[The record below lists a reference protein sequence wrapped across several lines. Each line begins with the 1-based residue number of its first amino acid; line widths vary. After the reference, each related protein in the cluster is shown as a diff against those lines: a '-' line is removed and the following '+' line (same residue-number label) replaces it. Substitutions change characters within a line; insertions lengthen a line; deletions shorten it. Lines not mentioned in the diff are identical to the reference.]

1 MRRPPVAVLLI
12 LVLITLTFAAPAVAS
27 TRRLCARS
35 AALRDSPEGFV
46 IARLYRPQRLRYV
59 RRSANR
65 RWALVRT
72 PRGRGRLDPVPEPL
86 PCLSCIATPTTT
98 RR

>member
-1 MRRPPVAVLLI
+1 MARPPVAVLVLMV
-12 LVLITLTFAAPAVAS
+12 LVTLTLATPAAAS
-27 TRRLCARS
+27 SARRLCAPS

-46 IARLYRPQRLRYV
+46 IGRLYRPQRLRYL

-72 PRGRGRLDPVPEPL
+72 RSDVAGWIPYRSLCR
-86 PCLSCIATPTTT
+86 A
-98 RR
+98 

>member
-1 MRRPPVAVLLI
+1 MLLIVLL
-12 LVLITLTFAAPAVAS
+12 VTFSLSAPAAAS
-27 TRRLCARS
+27 SRRLCARS

-72 PRGRGRLDPVPEPL
+72 RSGVAGWIAYSSLCPR
-86 PCLSCIATPTTT
+86 A
-98 RR
+98 

>member
-1 MRRPPVAVLLI
+1 MRRPLVAALLI
-12 LVLITLTFAAPAVAS
+12 MVLATLALAAPAAAS

-46 IARLYRPQRLRYV
+46 IGRLYRPQRLRYV

-72 PRGRGRLDPVPEPL
+72 RAGVAGWIPYRSLCR
-86 PCLSCIATPTTT
+86 A
-98 RR
+98 

>member
-1 MRRPPVAVLLI
+1 MRRSLVAVLLI
-12 LVLITLTFAAPAVAS
+12 VVFLTLTVPLPAAASS

-35 AALRDSPEGFV
+35 VALRDSPEGFV
-46 IARLYRPQRLRYV
+46 IGRLYKPQRLRYK

-72 PRGRGRLDPVPEPL
+72 RAGVAGWIPYRSLCR
-86 PCLSCIATPTTT
+86 A
-98 RR
+98 

>member
-1 MRRPPVAVLLI
+1 MRRSLVAVLLTLS
-12 LVLITLTFAAPAVAS
+12 LVMLTLAVPAAAS

-35 AALRDSPEGFV
+35 VALRDSPEGFV
-46 IARLYRPQRLRYV
+46 IGRLYKPQRLRYK

-72 PRGRGRLDPVPEPL
+72 RAGVAGWIPYRSMCR
-86 PCLSCIATPTTT
+86 A
-98 RR
+98 

>member
-1 MRRPPVAVLLI
+1 MPRAPVLVLLML
-12 LVLITLTFAAPAVAS
+12 LVTLALAAPAAAS

-35 AALRDSPEGFV
+35 ATLRDSPEGFV
-46 IARLYRPQRLRYV
+46 IGRLYRPQRLRYV

-72 PRGRGRLDPVPEPL
+72 HAGLAGWIPYRSLCRG
-86 PCLSCIATPTTT
+86 
-98 RR
+98 

>member
-1 MRRPPVAVLLI
+1 MRRSPAAVLLI
-12 LVLITLTFAAPAVAS
+12 VVLATLTLAAPAAAS
-27 TRRLCARS
+27 TRRLCVRS

-46 IARLYRPQRLRYV
+46 IGRLYRPQRLRYV

-72 PRGRGRLDPVPEPL
+72 RGGVAGWL
-86 PCLSCIATPTTT
+86 PYRSLCRA
-98 RR
+98 

>member
-1 MRRPPVAVLLI
+1 MRALVLVLL
-12 LVLITLTFAAPAVAS
+12 LLLLMASASPAHAAS
-27 TRRLCARS
+27 TRRLCAS
-35 AALRDSPEGFV
+35 SSILRDSPEGFV
-46 IARLYRPQRLRYV
+46 IARLHRPQRLRYL

-72 PRGRGRLDPVPEPL
+72 RAGLVGWLHYRSL
-86 PCLSCIATPTTT
+86 C

>member
-1 MRRPPVAVLLI
+1 MRRPLVAVLLI
-12 LVLITLTFAAPAVAS
+12 VFLLTLSLAAPAAAS

-46 IARLYRPQRLRYV
+46 IGRLYRPQRLRYV

-72 PRGRGRLDPVPEPL
+72 RTGLAGWIPYGSLCR
-86 PCLSCIATPTTT
+86 A
-98 RR
+98 

>member
-1 MRRPPVAVLLI
+1 MRRPLVAVLLMV
-12 LVLITLTFAAPAVAS
+12 LVTLTLAVPAAAS

-46 IARLYRPQRLRYV
+46 IGRLYRPQRLRYV

-72 PRGRGRLDPVPEPL
+72 RAGVAGWITYRSLCR
-86 PCLSCIATPTTT
+86 A
-98 RR
+98 

>member
-1 MRRPPVAVLLI
+1 MRAAVLVLML
-12 LVLITLTFAAPAVAS
+12 LVLMASAPAAHASS

-35 AALRDSPEGFV
+35 ALLRDSPEGFV
-46 IARLYRPQRLRYV
+46 IGRLYRPQRLRYV

-72 PRGRGRLDPVPEPL
+72 GAGLAGWIPYRSMCHG
-86 PCLSCIATPTTT
+86 
-98 RR
+98 

>member
-1 MRRPPVAVLLI
+1 MRARVLAVALL
-12 LVLITLTFAAPAVAS
+12 LSLLLALIPAITAHAAS

-35 AALRDSPEGFV
+35 AVLRDSPEGFV
-46 IARLYRPQRLRYV
+46 IGRLYRPQRLRYV

-72 PRGRGRLDPVPEPL
+72 RSGLTGWIAYRRL
-86 PCLSCIATPTTT
+86 CK
-98 RR
+98 

>member
-1 MRRPPVAVLLI
+1 MRARAVVLA
-12 LVLITLTFAAPAVAS
+12 LVLSLLMASAPAAHAS
-27 TRRLCARS
+27 SRRLCAGS
-35 AALRDSPEGFV
+35 ALLRDSPEGFV
-46 IARLYRPQRLRYV
+46 IGRLYRPQRLRYI

-72 PRGRGRLDPVPEPL
+72 RAGLAGWIRYRAL
-86 PCLSCIATPTTT
+86 C

>member
-1 MRRPPVAVLLI
+1 MRARVFVLVVLLS
-12 LVLITLTFAAPAVAS
+12 LLMASVPTADAAS

-35 AALRDSPEGFV
+35 AILRDSPEGFV

-65 RWALVRT
+65 RWALVKTRT
-72 PRGRGRLDPVPEPL
+72 GLAGWIRYRSLCR
-86 PCLSCIATPTTT
+86 
-98 RR
+98 

>member
-1 MRRPPVAVLLI
+1 MRRPLVAVLLMV
-12 LVLITLTFAAPAVAS
+12 LVTLTLAVPAAAS

-46 IARLYRPQRLRYV
+46 IGRLYRPQRLRYV

-72 PRGRGRLDPVPEPL
+72 RAGVAGWIPYRSLCR
-86 PCLSCIATPTTT
+86 A
-98 RR
+98 

>member
-1 MRRPPVAVLLI
+1 VLL
-12 LVLITLTFAAPAVAS
+12 VLLLALTVAGPAAAS

-46 IARLYRPQRLRYV
+46 IGRLYRPQRLRYV

-65 RWALVRT
+65 RWALV
-72 PRGRGRLDPVPEPL
+72 
-86 PCLSCIATPTTT
+86 TT
-98 RR
+98 RAGVAGWIPYRSLCHG

>member
-1 MRRPPVAVLLI
+1 MVL
-12 LVLITLTFAAPAVAS
+12 VTLTLAVPAAASS

-46 IARLYRPQRLRYV
+46 IARLHRPQRLRYL

-72 PRGRGRLDPVPEPL
+72 RTGLVGWIRYRAL
-86 PCLSCIATPTTT
+86 CHA
-98 RR
+98 

>member
-1 MRRPPVAVLLI
+1 MRRLPVAVLLTMV
-12 LVLITLTFAAPAVAS
+12 LVSLTLSAPAAAS

-46 IARLYRPQRLRYV
+46 IARLYKPQRLRYV

-72 PRGRGRLDPVPEPL
+72 RSGVAGWIRYRSL
-86 PCLSCIATPTTT
+86 CRA
-98 RR
+98 

>member
-1 MRRPPVAVLLI
+1 MRRSLVAALLI
-12 LVLITLTFAAPAVAS
+12 MVLATLTLAVPAAAS

-46 IARLYRPQRLRYV
+46 IGRLYRPQRLRYV

-72 PRGRGRLDPVPEPL
+72 RAGVAGWIPYRSLCR
-86 PCLSCIATPTTT
+86 A
-98 RR
+98 

>member
-1 MRRPPVAVLLI
+1 MRALVLVLL
-12 LVLITLTFAAPAVAS
+12 LLLLMASAPPAHAAS
-27 TRRLCARS
+27 TRRLCASS
-35 AALRDSPEGFV
+35 AILRDSPEGFV
-46 IARLYRPQRLRYV
+46 IGRLYRPQRLRYI

-72 PRGRGRLDPVPEPL
+72 RSGVAGWITYRSL
-86 PCLSCIATPTTT
+86 C

>member
-1 MRRPPVAVLLI
+1 MRRSLVAALLI
-12 LVLITLTFAAPAVAS
+12 MVLVNLTLAVPAAASS

-46 IARLYRPQRLRYV
+46 IARLYRLQRLRYV

-72 PRGRGRLDPVPEPL
+72 RAGVTGWIRYRSL
-86 PCLSCIATPTTT
+86 CRA
-98 RR
+98 